1 MEEEPLNRLVH
12 TQPPPGATKEP
23 TEAQL
28 NGSRTS
34 QFMQKQ
40 TWLESRVSAARVLD
54 LWGLSKLGAE
64 GLRGIVQLN
73 RKDISGS
80 LHSTVDHTVRQ
91 LPKEGKSNLPGFLP
105 GRRGFAA
112 EIMDPPAMA
121 AAPGDALR
129 P

>member
-1 MEEEPLNRLVH
+1 M
-12 TQPPPGATKEP
+12 
-23 TEAQL
+23 
-28 NGSRTS
+28 
-34 QFMQKQ
+34 
-40 TWLESRVSAARVLD
+40 SAACVLD
-54 LWGLSKLGAE
+54 LWGLSKPGAE
-64 GLRGIVQLN
+64 GLRGTVQLN

-80 LHSTVDHTVRQ
+80 LHPRVDHTVRQ
-91 LPKEGKSNLPGFLP
+91 LPKGGESNLPGFLP